1 MSATEIIIAV
11 SACIV
16 VIAVLLLIGLVICMI
31 TDRIDNI
38 KIDKYM
44 VSCGFQKEID
54 HIYHLNNGEKYFY
67 KFTRQYYDDKGN
79 IAIQELKA
87 DNLYNLGYKEV
98 KRKIV
103 FELKSNIITK
113 GEKIND

>member
-44 VSCGFQKEID
+44 VSCGFKKEID

-67 KFTRQYYDDKGN
+67 KFTRQYYDDRGN

-98 KRKIV
+98 KKKFI
-103 FELKSNIITK
+103 FNQKE
-113 GEKIND
+113 D

>member
-1 MSATEIIIAV
+1 MNAKEIVVAIFLSIAV
-11 SACIV
+11 IAILTVIV
-16 VIAVLLLIGLVICMI
+16 LVICMI

-44 VSCGFQKEID
+44 ASYGFKKEID

-87 DNLYNLGYKEV
+87 ENLYKLGYREV
-98 KRKIV
+98 KKKFI
-103 FELKSNIITK
+103 FN
-113 GEKIND
+113 

>member
-1 MSATEIIIAV
+1 MGVTEIIIAI
-11 SACIV
+11 SSCII
-16 VIAVLLLIGLVICMI
+16 VIAVLALIGLVICMI
-31 TDRIDNI
+31 TNRIDNI

-44 VSCGFQKEID
+44 VSCGFKKEID

-67 KFTRQYYDDKGN
+67 KFTRQYYDDRGN

-98 KRKIV
+98 KKKFI
-103 FELKSNIITK
+103 FNQKE
-113 GEKIND
+113 D

>member
-11 SACIV
+11 FTCIV

-38 KIDKYM
+38 RIDKYM
-44 VSCGFQKEID
+44 VSCGFKKEID

-67 KFTRQYYDDKGN
+67 KFTRQYYDSEGN
-79 IAIQELKA
+79 IAIQELQA
-87 DNLYNLGYKEV
+87 DNLYKLSYKEV
-98 KRKIV
+98 KQKIV
-103 FELKSNIITK
+103 FELN
-113 GEKIND
+113 N

>member
-1 MSATEIIIAV
+1 MDATTLIIAIF
-11 SACIV
+11 ACIV
-16 VIAVLLLIGLVICMI
+16 VIAILLLIGFVICMI
-31 TDRIDNI
+31 TDRINNI

-44 VSCGFQKEID
+44 VSCGFKKEID

-87 DNLYNLGYKEV
+87 DNLYKLSYKEV
-98 KRKIV
+98 KQKIV
-103 FELKSNIITK
+103 FELSN
-113 GEKIND
+113 

>member
-1 MSATEIIIAV
+1 MSVTETIIAIF
-11 SACIV
+11 ACIM
-16 VIAVLLLIGLVICMI
+16 VIAILLLIGLVICMI

-44 VSCGFQKEID
+44 VSCGFKKEID

-67 KFTRQYYDDKGN
+67 KFTRQYYDDRGN

-87 DNLYNLGYKEV
+87 DNLYILSYKEV
-98 KRKIV
+98 KKKFI
-103 FELKSNIITK
+103 FNQKE
-113 GEKIND
+113 D

>member
-1 MSATEIIIAV
+1 MSVTETIIAI
-11 SACIV
+11 SSCII

-44 VSCGFQKEID
+44 VSCGFKKEID

-67 KFTRQYYDDKGN
+67 KFTRQYYDDRGN
-79 IAIQELKA
+79 IAIQELQA
-87 DNLYNLGYKEV
+87 DNLYKLSYKEV
-98 KRKIV
+98 KKKFV
-103 FELKSNIITK
+103 LNQKE
-113 GEKIND
+113 D

>member
-1 MSATEIIIAV
+1 M
-11 SACIV
+11 
-16 VIAVLLLIGLVICMI
+16 VIAILLLIELIICMI

-44 VSCGFQKEID
+44 VSCGFKKEID

-67 KFTRQYYDDKGN
+67 KFTRQYYDDRGN

-98 KRKIV
+98 KQKIV

>member
-1 MSATEIIIAV
+1 MSVTETIIAIC
-11 SACIV
+11 ACIM
-16 VIAVLLLIGLVICMI
+16 VIAILLLIGLVICMI

-44 VSCGFQKEID
+44 VSCGFKKEID

-67 KFTRQYYDDKGN
+67 KFTRQYYDDRGN

-98 KRKIV
+98 KKKFI
-103 FELKSNIITK
+103 FNQKE
-113 GEKIND
+113 D

>member
-1 MSATEIIIAV
+1 MDTKTIIVAIFL
-11 SACIV
+11 CIV
-16 VIAVLLLIGLVICMI
+16 ALAILTVIGLVICMI

-44 VSCGFQKEID
+44 ASCGFKKEID

-87 DNLYNLGYKEV
+87 ENLYKLGYREV
-98 KRKIV
+98 KKKFI
-103 FELKSNIITK
+103 FNQKE
-113 GEKIND
+113 E

>member
-1 MSATEIIIAV
+1 MSVTEIIIAIFV
-11 SACIV
+11 CIM
-16 VIAVLLLIGLVICMI
+16 VIAILLLIGLVICMI

-44 VSCGFQKEID
+44 ASCGFKKEID

-67 KFTRQYYDDKGN
+67 KFTRQYYDDRGN

-98 KRKIV
+98 KKKFI
-103 FELKSNIITK
+103 FNQKE
-113 GEKIND
+113 D

>member
-1 MSATEIIIAV
+1 MSATEIIITV

-44 VSCGFQKEID
+44 VSCGFKKEID

-67 KFTRQYYDDKGN
+67 KFTRQYYDDRGN
-79 IAIQELKA
+79 VAIQELKA

-98 KRKIV
+98 KKKFI
-103 FELKSNIITK
+103 FNQKE
-113 GEKIND
+113 G

>member
-44 VSCGFQKEID
+44 VSCGFKKEID

-67 KFTRQYYDDKGN
+67 KFTRQYYDDRGN

-98 KRKIV
+98 KKKFI
-103 FELKSNIITK
+103 FNQKE
-113 GEKIND
+113 G

>member
-1 MSATEIIIAV
+1 MNAKEIVVAIFLSIAV
-11 SACIV
+11 
-16 VIAVLLLIGLVICMI
+16 IAILTVIGLVICMI

-44 VSCGFQKEID
+44 ATCGFKKEID
-54 HIYHLNNGEKYFY
+54 HIYHLNDGEKYFY

-87 DNLYNLGYKEV
+87 ENLYKLGYREV
-98 KRKIV
+98 KKKFI
-103 FELKSNIITK
+103 FN
-113 GEKIND
+113 

>member
-1 MSATEIIIAV
+1 MSVTETIIAIF
-11 SACIV
+11 ACIM
-16 VIAVLLLIGLVICMI
+16 VIAILLLIGLVICMI
-31 TDRIDNI
+31 TDRIDDI

-44 VSCGFQKEID
+44 VSCGFKKEID

-67 KFTRQYYDDKGN
+67 KFTRQYYDDRGN

-98 KRKIV
+98 KKKFI
-103 FELKSNIITK
+103 FNQKE
-113 GEKIND
+113 G